1 VALPLT
7 FHLSFPLTSG
17 CRFTGSGAVALA
29 LLGPSAENVG
39 YVKCGL
45 GQLRSDA
52 SGLCSAA
59 VMRRCAAQ
67 RFCQWKR
74 RRFVSGAQKSSQWK
88 RRACV
93 SDRGW

>member
-39 YVKCGL
+39 YVK
-45 GQLRSDA
+45 
-52 SGLCSAA
+52 
-59 VMRRCAAQ
+59 
-67 RFCQWKR
+67 
-74 RRFVSGAQKSSQWK
+74 
-88 RRACV
+88 
-93 SDRGW
+93 